1 MAVDHDGGKYRAVEL
16 TLNAVPLDVHGNE
29 ITGISATVSETIAAG
44 KGHEAEAVKT
54 PITITL
60 KSQDGKLPLLESLA
74 IQISAE
80 NESGSGAVSLNANQ
94 SLRLTGMKLIADG
107 GFDLDLND

>member
-1 MAVDHDGGKYRAVEL
+1 MGMRSR
-16 TLNAVPLDVHGNE
+16 
-29 ITGISATVSETIAAG
+29 GISATVSETIAAG

-74 IQISAE
+74 IEITAE

-94 SLRLTGMKLIADG
+94 SLQLTGMEAG
-107 GFDLDLND
+107 S